1 MTRLRAGS
9 VGDLVGRTPLVR
21 LRSLDRLHPHR
32 LWGKCEFLNP
42 GGSVKDRIAGH
53 ILGRA
58 EQAGLLV
65 PGSSTL
71 VEATAGNTG
80 VALAM
85 AAAGRGYR
93 LIVTMSSKM
102 GPEKVALMKAWGAD
116 VVICPYEV
124 PPDSPDSFI
133 ATAQAI
139 AAERPGSYY
148 VDQFNNPWNREAHEW
163 TTGPELL
170 RQLSRGVAA
179 VIAGA
184 GTGGTLMGIAR
195 SFAAAGSRARIVLA
209 DPEGSVLAEWFRG
222 NPAQASRY
230 LVEGIGGDFVPGLLE
245 RDLITD
251 AVTIPDAEAVEMCR
265 RLRRD
270 EGLFVGGSS
279 GCAVAAAVR
288 FAAEL
293 PGAGRDIVAL
303 LPDSGN
309 RYVSTIHRRERLAQV
324 ARA

>member
-1 MTRLRAGS
+1 VARLRILS

-21 LRSLDRLHPHR
+21 LGSLDRRQPHR
-32 LWGKCEFLNP
+32 LWGKCEFMNP

-53 ILGRA
+53 ILNRA
-58 EQAGLLV
+58 EHAGLLV
-65 PGSSTL
+65 PGSGTL

-116 VVICPYEV
+116 VVICPYGV
-124 PPDSPDSFI
+124 PPDSPESFI
-133 ATAQAI
+133 ATARAI
-139 AAERPGSYY
+139 AAERPGAYY
-148 VDQFNNPWNREAHEW
+148 VDQLNKTRNPEAHER
-163 TTGPELL
+163 TTGLELL
-170 RQLSRGVAA
+170 GAFGGRLAA
-179 VIAGA
+179 VVAGA

-195 SFAAAGSRARIVLA
+195 ALAAARSRASIVLA
-209 DPEGSVLAEWFRG
+209 DPEGSILAGWFTGRPSEPSG
-222 NPAQASRY
+222 YRI
-230 LVEGIGGDFVPGLLE
+230 EGIGGDFVPGLLE
-245 RDLITD
+245 RDRITD
-251 AVTIPDAEAVEMCR
+251 AITISDEESMEMCR
-265 RLRRD
+265 QLRRD

-288 FAAEL
+288 YASQL
-293 PGAGRDIVAL
+293 PGEGRDIVAL

-309 RYVSTIHRRERLAQV
+309 RYLSTIHSPDHRRLEALA
-324 ARA
+324 

>member
-1 MTRLRAGS
+1 MARLRTLS
-9 VGDLVGRTPLVR
+9 VSDLVGQTPLVR
-21 LRSLDRLHPHR
+21 LRSVERRQRHR
-32 LWGKCEFLNP
+32 LWGKCEFMNP

-53 ILGRA
+53 ILNRA
-58 EQAGLLV
+58 ERAGLLV
-65 PGSSTL
+65 RGSSTL

-85 AAAGRGYR
+85 AAAGRGYG

-116 VVICPYEV
+116 VVICPYGL
-124 PPDSPDSFI
+124 PPDSPESFI
-133 ATAQAI
+133 ATARAI
-139 AAERPGSYY
+139 AAERPRSYY
-148 VDQFNNPWNREAHEW
+148 VDQFNNPWNREAHER

-170 RQLSRGVAA
+170 AAFGGRLAA
-179 VIAGA
+179 VVAGA

-195 SFAAAGSRARIVLA
+195 ALAAARSRTSIVMA
-209 DPEGSVLAEWFRG
+209 DPEGSILADWFNGR
-222 NPAQASRY
+222 PAEPSGYR
-230 LVEGIGGDFVPGLLE
+230 VEGIGGDFVPGLLE
-245 RDLITD
+245 RDRITE
-251 AVTIPDAEAVEMCR
+251 AVTISDEESMEMCR

-288 FAAEL
+288 YASQL
-293 PGAGRDIVAL
+293 PGDGRDIVAL

-309 RYVSTIHRRERLAQV
+309 RYLSTIHSADRSDLGVSA
-324 ARA
+324 